1 MGKCKSVKGSPIRV
15 FVKEKKPSKH
25 QQQIDIQTNIF
36 KDAINHLA
44 NSVGYQRE
52 MMIALQQQIN
62 CLEYK
67 IRIIEGRLR

>member
-1 MGKCKSVKGSPIRV
+1 MKTKCKSVKGSPIRV
-15 FVKEKKPSKH
+15 FVKEKKPSK
-25 QQQIDIQTNIF
+25 QQIDTQTTIF

-67 IRIIEGRLR
+67 IKVLERRI